1 MVVGHGLGRTNAANG
16 MRRLLVG
23 EDGEGESAM
32 TEPEHFPN
40 LFTPARLRGH
50 TLKCRIV
57 FGAHTANMAEG
68 GLPLDRHFG
77 YYRERARGGA
87 AMIVVEPTPPHP
99 TAVLTRGN
107 FLADDAVIPHFR
119 KITDECHSHGTV
131 MCHQIYHVG
140 AHGDQ
145 DNSWAPYWSPSGQV
159 SHHDPWGSHAMSE
172 PEICELI
179 QAFIDQ
185 AVRDQRGGFDGVDLF
200 AGYSC
205 LIDQFWSPLTNR
217 RDDAWGGSLEN
228 RLRFVTEI
236 VEGVR
241 SACGPDFIVGM
252 TVSGAEPY
260 PGGLTMADKQ
270 EIFAWLD
277 ERGLADYFSCGTGSY
292 INRFTA
298 IVPGFHHPTP
308 LGTQDAAAIKQVVT
322 HALVTA
328 EARVKTPE
336 RAEAAIARGLCDL
349 VSIVRGQIADP
360 HLANKAREGR
370 ADDIR
375 PCISCNQLC
384 IGRRMRDYHISCLV
398 NPSVGREHAWD
409 GDSAPAAET
418 PRHVLVVGGG
428 PAGLETARIAAARG
442 HRVTLVEKAADLGGQ
457 FRLAAAQP
465 ERDEIGELLGW
476 YRSQLEKL
484 QVRVELGTEM
494 TAAAVRDFGADAV
507 VLSTG
512 SQPTRTGFQRA
523 LPHVNALPGVEQEN
537 VCSVNDVLEGAAR
550 PGKRVLLLDDLNGWW
565 PASGTALHL
574 AEQGHDV
581 TVVTASD
588 KPAEALDVSHLGPS
602 TRERFAKLG
611 VTVICGH
618 ALTRWAGTTA
628 TIANLYTGD
637 ARGLAFDSLVLA
649 TTNTVDDTLASALAH
664 DEIEV
669 HTVGDMVAARTA
681 SMAFYEGRSLGMK
694 L

>member
-1 MVVGHGLGRTNAANG
+1 
-16 MRRLLVG
+16 
-23 EDGEGESAM
+23 M
-32 TEPEHFPN
+32 TEPERFTH

-50 TLKCRIV
+50 TLRCRIV

-68 GLPLDRHFG
+68 GLPGERHFG

-87 AMIVVEPTPPHP
+87 GMIVVEPTPPHP

-107 FLADDAVIPHFR
+107 FLADDSVIPHFR
-119 KITDECHSHGTV
+119 RITDECHGFGAV

-172 PEICELI
+172 PEIRELI
-179 QAFIDQ
+179 AAFIDQ
-185 AVRDQRGGFDGVDLF
+185 AVRDRKGGFDGVDLF

-205 LIDQFWSPLTNR
+205 LIDQFWSPLANR

-236 VEGVR
+236 ADGIR
-241 SACGPDFIVGM
+241 KACGPDFIVGM

-292 INRFTA
+292 LNRFTA
-298 IVPGFHHPTP
+298 IVPGFHYETP
-308 LGTQDAAAIKQVVT
+308 LGTQDAAAIKRVVR

-328 EARVKTPE
+328 ESRIKTPA
-336 RAEAAIARGLCDL
+336 RADAAIASGACDL
-349 VSIVRGQIADP
+349 VSIVRGQIADA

-398 NPSVGREHAWD
+398 NPSAGRESEWD
-409 GDSAPAAET
+409 GDSAPRTEK
-418 PRHVLVVGGG
+418 PRNVLVVGGG
-428 PAGLETARIAAARG
+428 PAGLEAARMAAERG
-442 HRVTLVEKAADLGGQ
+442 HRVTLVEKADALGGQ

-465 ERDEIGELLGW
+465 ERGEIDELLGW
-476 YRSQLEKL
+476 YREQLEKL
-484 QVRVELGTEM
+484 QVRVVLGTEM
-494 TAAAVRDFGADAV
+494 SADDVRDFGADAV

-512 SQPTRTGFQRA
+512 SRPTRTGFQRA
-523 LPHVNALPGVEQEN
+523 LPHVDALPGAGQEN
-537 VCSVNDVLEGAAR
+537 VCTVHDVLEGSVR
-550 PGKRVLLLDDLNGWW
+550 PGARVLLLDDINGWW

-574 AEQGHDV
+574 AGMGHRV
-581 TVVTASD
+581 SVVTASE
-588 KPAEALDVSHLGPS
+588 KAAEALDLSHLGPS
-602 TRERFAKLG
+602 TRERFAKAG
-611 VTVICGH
+611 VTVICAHG
-618 ALTRWAGTTA
+618 LTRWAGNTA
-628 TIANLYTGD
+628 TLVNLYTGETET
-637 ARGLAFDSLVLA
+637 RAFDSLVLA
-649 TTNTVDDTLASALAH
+649 TTNTVDDALARALADDAIDLH
-664 DEIEV
+664 VI
-669 HTVGDMVAARTA
+669 GDTVAARTA
-681 SMAFYEGRSLGMK
+681 AMAFFEGRSLGMT

>member
-1 MVVGHGLGRTNAANG
+1 M
-16 MRRLLVG
+16 
-23 EDGEGESAM
+23 
-32 TEPEHFPN
+32 
-40 LFTPARLRGH
+40 
-50 TLKCRIV
+50 
-57 FGAHTANMAEG
+57 
-68 GLPLDRHFG
+68 
-77 YYRERARGGA
+77 
-87 AMIVVEPTPPHP
+87 
-99 TAVLTRGN
+99 
-107 FLADDAVIPHFR
+107 
-119 KITDECHSHGTV
+119 
-131 MCHQIYHVG
+131 
-140 AHGDQ
+140 
-145 DNSWAPYWSPSGQV
+145 
-159 SHHDPWGSHAMSE
+159 
-172 PEICELI
+172 
-179 QAFIDQ
+179 
-185 AVRDQRGGFDGVDLF
+185 
-200 AGYSC
+200 
-205 LIDQFWSPLTNR
+205 
-217 RDDAWGGSLEN
+217 
-228 RLRFVTEI
+228 TEI
-236 VEGVR
+236 VEGIR
-241 SACGPDFIVGM
+241 KACGPDFIVGM

-298 IVPGFHHPTP
+298 IVPGFHHATP

-336 RAEAAIARGLCDL
+336 RAEAAIANGLCDL

-409 GDSAPAAET
+409 GDSAPPAEK

-428 PAGLETARIAAARG
+428 PAGLETARVAAARG
-442 HRVTLVEKAADLGGQ
+442 HRVTLVEKAAALGGQ

-494 TAAAVRDFGADAV
+494 TAAAIREFGADAV

-523 LPHVNALPGVEQEN
+523 LPHVDALPGVEQEN

-588 KPAEALDVSHLGPS
+588 KPAEALDASHLGPS

-637 ARGLAFDSLVLA
+637 ARELAFDSLVLA
-649 TTNTVDDTLASALAH
+649 TTNTVDDTLASALAD

-681 SMAFYEGRSLGMK
+681 SMAFYEGRTLGMK

>member
-1 MVVGHGLGRTNAANG
+1 MVVGHGLGRTNLANG
-16 MRRLLVG
+16 MRRPLVG
-23 EDGEGESAM
+23 EDGEGESEM
-32 TEPEHFPN
+32 TEHFPN

-87 AMIVVEPTPPHP
+87 AMIVVEPTPPHA

-119 KITDECHSHGTV
+119 EITDECHSHGTV

-159 SHHDPWGSHAMSE
+159 SHHDPWGSHAMSDV
-172 PEICELI
+172 EICELI

-185 AVRDQRGGFDGVDLF
+185 AVRDQKGGFDGVDLF

-236 VEGVR
+236 VEGIR
-241 SACGPDFIVGM
+241 KACGPDFIVGM

-277 ERGLADYFSCGTGSY
+277 RRGLADYFSCGTGSY

-298 IVPGFHHPTP
+298 IVPGFHHATP

-336 RAEAAIARGLCDL
+336 RAEAAIARGFCDL

-409 GDSAPAAET
+409 GDSAPAAEK

-523 LPHVNALPGVEQEN
+523 LPHVDALPGVEQEN

-550 PGKRVLLLDDLNGWW
+550 PSNRVLLLDDLNGWW
-565 PASGTALHL
+565 PASGTVLHL

-611 VTVICGH
+611 VTVICAH

-637 ARGLAFDSLVLA
+637 ARELAFDSLVLA

-681 SMAFYEGRSLGMK
+681 SMAFYEGRTLGMK